1 VKFSSI
7 TIGNSGASP
16 STKPPLYSLSL
27 GIYKFKYAILEA
39 VRKVFDYKS
48 IYEKVRFKDSEYSGG
63 FVEGD
68 APEFKNGIFKFI
80 NTF

>member
-1 VKFSSI
+1 MVI
-7 TIGNSGASP
+7 CWTIQW
-16 STKPPLYSLSL
+16 YSK

-48 IYEKVRFKDSEYSGG
+48 IYEKVRFFKDSEYSGG

-68 APEFKNGIFKFI
+68 AP
-80 NTF
+80 